1 MKRLA
6 AKQTSSNAPANWSD
20 GVMEWWSDGFR
31 TKPNTPLLRHSFTPV
46 SSLRRIALLLIC
58 FAASL
63 FIGGTASGQ
72 QLKRIK
78 IGYPSL
84 SFRQSNV
91 WVAREMGLFAKYGL
105 EVEPI
110 LFRGGQVATQA
121 LVSGDPPIVNIGTVV
136 QATIQGHNLVLTAAV
151 ETKYDLIVFSRLGIT
166 QLEQL
171 KGKRIGITGFNSA
184 THYAS
189 IILARHLGVELKE
202 FTLIPA
208 GLDTERIAS
217 VQSGVIDAT
226 YLSSSAAPLG
236 RRAGLVEHVSIGDLG
251 VEVQGNGFATSRA
264 YIASNRETVRSAL
277 RGFVEAIYF
286 VYGNKAAT
294 QKVFAKYMRTN
305 DPAVLEES
313 YNGYIKTIPKK
324 PYPTLKG
331 IQFMLDV
338 LAPTLP
344 NAKNFKPEQ
353 FVDLSFLQ
361 EMEKDGFFNE
371 MAKRYPS
378 K

>member
-1 MKRLA
+1 MRKLSFLIILSVLLHFSA
-6 AKQTSSNAPANWSD
+6 PLQSSAQT
-20 GVMEWWSDGFR
+20 
-31 TKPNTPLLRHSFTPV
+31 
-46 SSLRRIALLLIC
+46 
-58 FAASL
+58 
-63 FIGGTASGQ
+63 
-72 QLKRIK
+72 LKRIK

-91 WVAREMGLFAKYGL
+91 WVAREMGLFNKYGL

-136 QATIQGHNLVLTAAV
+136 QATIQGHNVVLVAAV
-151 ETKYDLIVFSRLGIT
+151 ENKYDLIVFTRPGIT

-189 IILARHLGVELKE
+189 IIVARHINADVKEL
-202 FTLIPA
+202 TLVPA
-208 GLDTERIAS
+208 GLDTERIAA
-217 VQSGVIDAT
+217 VTSGLLDAT
-226 YLSSSAAPLG
+226 YVATSAAPLA
-236 RRAGLVEHVSIGDLG
+236 RKAGLTEIVSVGDLG

-264 YIASNRETVRSAL
+264 YIASNREVVKSAL
-277 RGFVEAIYF
+277 KGFVEAIYF
-286 VYGNKAAT
+286 VYANKKDA
-294 QKVFAKYMRTN
+294 QRVFAKYMRTN
-305 DPAVLEES
+305 NPEVLEDS
-313 YNGYIKTIPKK
+313 YNGYVKSIPKR

-338 LAPTLP
+338 LTPALP
-344 NAKNFKPEQ
+344 QAKNFRPEQ

-361 EMEKDGFFNE
+361 ELEKEGFFNE
-371 MAKRYPS
+371 MAKRYPV

>member
-1 MKRLA
+1 ME
-6 AKQTSSNAPANWSD
+6 SWND
-20 GVMEWWSDGFR
+20 GILGLVRNPSLH
-31 TKPNTPLLRHSFTPV
+31 PSITPLLQFT
-46 SSLRRIALLLIC
+46 RALLLVC
-58 FAASL
+58 FVAS
-63 FIGGTASGQ
+63 IGIAGTAHAQ
-72 QLKRIK
+72 TLKRIK

-91 WVAREMGLFAKYGL
+91 WVAREMGLFTKYGL

-136 QATIQGHNLVLTAAV
+136 QATIQGHNVVLVAAV
-151 ETKYDLIVFSRLGIT
+151 ENKYDFIIFARPGIT

-171 KGKRIGITGFNSA
+171 RGKRLGITGFNSS

-189 IILARHLGVELKE
+189 IILARHLNSELKE
-202 FTLIPA
+202 FTLLPA
-208 GLDTERIAS
+208 GLDPERIAAVS
-217 VQSGVIDAT
+217 TGYVDAT
-226 YLSSSAAPLG
+226 FLATSAAPLA
-236 RRAGLVEHVSIGDLG
+236 RRAGLSELAQVGDLG

-264 YIASNRETVRSAL
+264 YIAANRDVVKNAL
-277 RGFVEAIYF
+277 KGFVEAIYF
-286 VYGNKAAT
+286 IYANKPAA

-305 DPAVLEES
+305 DPVVLEDS
-313 YNGYIKTIPKK
+313 YNGYIKSIPKK

-344 NAKNFKPEQ
+344 NARNFKPEQ

-361 EMEKDGFFNE
+361 ELEREGFFTE
-371 MAKRYPS
+371 LAKRYPT

>member
-1 MKRLA
+1 VIITPFANAIDIEINLFERANMKKLSFLIILSVLLQFGA
-6 AKQTSSNAPANWSD
+6 PLQSSAQT
-20 GVMEWWSDGFR
+20 
-31 TKPNTPLLRHSFTPV
+31 
-46 SSLRRIALLLIC
+46 
-58 FAASL
+58 
-63 FIGGTASGQ
+63 
-72 QLKRIK
+72 LKRIK

-91 WVAREMGLFAKYGL
+91 WVAREMGLFNKYGL

-136 QATIQGHNLVLTAAV
+136 QATIQGHNVVLVAAV
-151 ETKYDLIVFSRLGIT
+151 ENKYDLIVFTRPGIT

-189 IILARHLGVELKE
+189 IIVARHINADVKEL
-202 FTLIPA
+202 TLIPA
-208 GLDTERIAS
+208 GLDTERIAA
-217 VQSGVIDAT
+217 VTSGLLDAT
-226 YLSSSAAPLG
+226 YVATSAAPLA
-236 RRAGLVEHVSIGDLG
+236 RKAGLTEIVSVGDLG

-264 YIASNRETVRSAL
+264 YIASNREVVKSAL
-277 RGFVEAIYF
+277 KGFVEAIYF
-286 VYGNKAAT
+286 VYANKKDA
-294 QKVFAKYMRTN
+294 QRVFAKYMRTN
-305 DPAVLEES
+305 NPEVLEDS
-313 YNGYIKTIPKK
+313 YNGYVKSIPKR

-338 LAPTLP
+338 LTPALP
-344 NAKNFKPEQ
+344 QAKNFRPEQ

-361 EMEKDGFFNE
+361 ELEKEGFFND
-371 MAKRYPS
+371 MAKRYPV

>member
-1 MKRLA
+1 LVA
-6 AKQTSSNAPANWSD
+6 APTTHAQT
-20 GVMEWWSDGFR
+20 
-31 TKPNTPLLRHSFTPV
+31 
-46 SSLRRIALLLIC
+46 
-58 FAASL
+58 
-63 FIGGTASGQ
+63 
-72 QLKRIK
+72 LKRIK

-91 WVAREMGLFAKYGL
+91 WVAKEMGLFNKYGL

-136 QATIQGHNLVLTAAV
+136 QATIQGHNVVLVAAV
-151 ETKYDLIVFSRLGIT
+151 ETKYDLIIFTRSGIT
-166 QLEQL
+166 QMEQL
-171 KGKRIGITGFNSA
+171 RGKRLGITGFNSA

-189 IILARHLGVELKE
+189 IILARHLNADLKE

-208 GLDTERIAS
+208 GLDTERIAA
-217 VQSGVIDAT
+217 VNSGVLDAT
-226 YLSSSAAPLG
+226 YVATSAAPLA
-236 RRAGLVEHVSIGDLG
+236 RKAGLQELVQIGDLG

-264 YIASNRETVRSAL
+264 YIASNRDTVKSAL
-277 RGFVEAIYF
+277 KGFVEAIYF
-286 VYGNKAAT
+286 IYANKKDA
-294 QKVFAKYMRTN
+294 QRVFSKYMRSN
-305 DPAVLEES
+305 DPAVLEDS
-313 YNGYIKTIPKK
+313 YNGYIKSIPKK

-338 LAPTLP
+338 LTPTLP
-344 NAKNFKPEQ
+344 QAKNFKPEQ

-361 EMEKDGFFNE
+361 ELEKEGFFNE
-371 MAKRYPS
+371 MAKRYPV

>member
-1 MKRLA
+1 MRSVKRVLSA
-6 AKQTSSNAPANWSD
+6 A
-20 GVMEWWSDGFR
+20 
-31 TKPNTPLLRHSFTPV
+31 
-46 SSLRRIALLLIC
+46 ALVLSV
-58 FAASL
+58 AAA
-63 FIGGTASGQ
+63 TASAQ
-72 QLKRIK
+72 TLKRIK

-91 WVAREMGLFAKYGL
+91 WVAREMGLFNKYGL

-136 QATIQGHNLVLTAAV
+136 QATIQGHNVVLVAAV
-151 ETKYDLIVFSRLGIT
+151 ETKYDLIIFSRTGIT

-189 IILARHLGVELKE
+189 IILARHLNAELKD

-226 YLSSSAAPLG
+226 YLATSAAPLA
-236 RRAGLVEHVSIGDLG
+236 RRVGLTEHISIGDLG

-264 YIASNRETVRSAL
+264 YIASNRDVVKSAL
-277 RGFVEAIYF
+277 KGFVEAIYF
-286 VYGNKAAT
+286 VYANKKDT
-294 QKVFAKYMRTN
+294 QRVFAKYMRTN
-305 DPAVLEES
+305 NPEVLEDS
-313 YNGYIKTIPKK
+313 YNGYIKSIPKK

-361 EMEKDGFFNE
+361 ELEKEGFFTE
-371 MAKRYPS
+371 MAKRYPG

>member
-1 MKRLA
+1 VIITPFANAIDIESNLFERANMKKLSFMIILTVLLHFGA
-6 AKQTSSNAPANWSD
+6 PLQSSAQT
-20 GVMEWWSDGFR
+20 
-31 TKPNTPLLRHSFTPV
+31 
-46 SSLRRIALLLIC
+46 
-58 FAASL
+58 
-63 FIGGTASGQ
+63 
-72 QLKRIK
+72 LKRIK

-91 WVAREMGLFAKYGL
+91 WVAREMGLFNKYGL

-136 QATIQGHNLVLTAAV
+136 QATIQGHNVVLVAAV
-151 ETKYDLIVFSRLGIT
+151 ENKYDLIVFTRPGIT

-189 IILARHLGVELKE
+189 IIVARHINADVKEL
-202 FTLIPA
+202 TLIPA
-208 GLDTERIAS
+208 GLDTERIAA
-217 VQSGVIDAT
+217 VTSGLLDAT
-226 YLSSSAAPLG
+226 YVATSAAPLA
-236 RRAGLVEHVSIGDLG
+236 RKAGLTEIVSVGDLG

-264 YIASNRETVRSAL
+264 YIASNREVVKSAL
-277 RGFVEAIYF
+277 KGFVEAIYF
-286 VYGNKAAT
+286 VYANKKDA
-294 QKVFAKYMRTN
+294 QRVFAKYMRTN
-305 DPAVLEES
+305 NPEVLEDS
-313 YNGYIKTIPKK
+313 YNGYVKSIPKR

-338 LAPTLP
+338 LTPALP
-344 NAKNFKPEQ
+344 QAKNFRPEQ

-361 EMEKDGFFNE
+361 ELEKEGFFNE
-371 MAKRYPS
+371 MAKRYPV

>member
-1 MKRLA
+1 MRKISVFFILSVLLQLSA
-6 AKQTSSNAPANWSD
+6 ALPSNAQ
-20 GVMEWWSDGFR
+20 
-31 TKPNTPLLRHSFTPV
+31 T
-46 SSLRRIALLLIC
+46 
-58 FAASL
+58 
-63 FIGGTASGQ
+63 
-72 QLKRIK
+72 LKRIK

-91 WVAREMGLFAKYGL
+91 WVAREMGLFKKYGL

-110 LFRGGQVATQA
+110 LFRGGQLATQA

-136 QATIQGHNLVLTAAV
+136 QATIQGHNVVLIAAV
-151 ETKYDLIVFSRLGIT
+151 ENKYDLIVFTRPGIT

-189 IILARHLGVELKE
+189 IIVARHIHAEPKDL
-202 FTLIPA
+202 TLIPA
-208 GLDTERIAS
+208 GLDTERIAA
-217 VQSGVIDAT
+217 VTSGLLDAT
-226 YLSSSAAPLG
+226 YVATSAAPLA
-236 RRAGLVEHVSIGDLG
+236 RKAGLTEIVSVGDLG

-264 YIASNRETVRSAL
+264 YITSNRDVVKSAL
-277 RGFVEAIYF
+277 KGFVEAIYF
-286 VYGNKAAT
+286 VYANKKDT
-294 QKVFAKYMRTN
+294 QRVFAKYMRTN
-305 DPAVLEES
+305 NPEVLEDS
-313 YNGYIKTIPKK
+313 YNGYIKSIPKK

-338 LAPTLP
+338 LTPTLP
-344 NAKNFKPEQ
+344 QAKNFKPEQ

-361 EMEKDGFFNE
+361 ELEKEGFFNE
-371 MAKRYPS
+371 MAKRYPV

>member
-1 MKRLA
+1 MRWRSVTPPSRLA
-6 AKQTSSNAPANWSD
+6 VKKIWVLSI
-20 GVMEWWSDGFR
+20 
-31 TKPNTPLLRHSFTPV
+31 LC
-46 SSLRRIALLLIC
+46 I
-58 FAASL
+58 L
-63 FIGGTASGQ
+63 FSTVAGAQ
-72 QLKRIK
+72 PLKRIK

-91 WVAREMGLFAKYGL
+91 WVAREMGLFNKYGL

-151 ETKYDLIVFSRLGIT
+151 ENKYDLIIFTRPGIT
-166 QLEQL
+166 QIEQL
-171 KGKRIGITGFNSA
+171 RGKKIGITGFNSA

-189 IILARHLGVELKE
+189 IIVARHIGAELKE
-202 FTLIPA
+202 LTLIPA

-217 VQSGVIDAT
+217 VTTGVLDAT
-226 YLSSSAAPLG
+226 YVATSAAPLA
-236 RRAGLVEHVSIGDLG
+236 RKAGLTEIVSVGDLG

-264 YIASNRETVRSAL
+264 YIAANRDVVKSAL
-277 RGFVEAIYF
+277 KGFVEAIYLI
-286 VYGNKAAT
+286 YSNKPAA

-305 DPAVLEES
+305 NPEVLEDS
-313 YNGYIKTIPKK
+313 YNGYIKSIPKK
-324 PYPTLKG
+324 PYPTMKG

-361 EMEKDGFFNE
+361 ELEKEGFFTE
-371 MAKRYPS
+371 MAKRYPT
-378 K
+378 KN